1 VTQAEQVKSVQG
13 PATSHSARNTAADGD
28 RATLASGSGT
38 VEVKTRDLDQLTERI
53 FTVGVLLNR
62 ARASGAGIVTSVEDA
77 ISELDEV
84 LRMIRS
90 MALRASEPVGG
101 LDALAARLAQA
112 AREASR
118 LASRPVGDINV
129 QVRDA
134 AYCVH
139 RARVAVSEARSAL

>member
-1 VTQAEQVKSVQG
+1 VQG

-38 VEVKTRDLDQLTERI
+38 VEVKTRDLDRLTERI
-53 FTVGVLLNR
+53 FTVGVLLSR
-62 ARASGAGIVTSVEDA
+62 ARASGAGIEDA
-77 ISELDEV
+77 ISELDEA

-90 MALRASEPVGG
+90 MALRAPEPVGG

>member
-1 VTQAEQVKSVQG
+1 M
-13 PATSHSARNTAADGD
+13 
-28 RATLASGSGT
+28 ASGSGT
-38 VEVKTRDLDQLTERI
+38 VEVRTRDLDHVIERI
-53 FTVGVLLNR
+53 YKAGVLLST
-62 ARASGAGIVTSVEDA
+62 ARASRAAIVTGVEDA
-77 ISELDEV
+77 ISELDEA
-84 LRMIRS
+84 LRKIWS
-90 MALRASEPVGG
+90 MALPAREPARG

-118 LASRPVGDINV
+118 LASRPAGDIEL